1 MYLTLLGITVLTQST
16 FYSFVTYTFP
26 SSTNKIFVSRCR
38 NGHIQNIIRATILL
52 SPDLQHTDE
61 KIHWCLHNSE
71 AIIIRP
77 LFGFGPLFFH
87 HSVGYILYNVCM
99 YTYHEDNNT
108 PWALFAVYFIHDY
121 RWLLAYWMRFFDVI
135 FTMHIHHNIMR
146 PLLLLL
152 LYSSFLYLPF
162 IFIFIFCIAGLFV
175 I

>member
-77 LFGFGPLFFH
+77 LFGFGPIFFSILLDIYYTMCVCIPTMRIIIH
-87 HSVGYILYNVCM
+87 HEHCLLYILYTIIAGC
-99 YTYHEDNNT
+99 
-108 PWALFAVYFIHDY
+108 W
-121 RWLLAYWMRFFDVI
+121 
-135 FTMHIHHNIMR
+135 HIGWGFLM
-146 PLLLLL
+146 
-152 LYSSFLYLPF
+152 LYSQCTYTIILWDLFFFFFFILRSCISLLFLF
-162 IFIFIFCIAGLFV
+162 LFFV
-175 I
+175 